1 MIIIILNFWKT
12 TLSSW
17 AVGQVALSLDM
28 VVQGREW
35 EWLERGRRGVL
46 NHSLKHLKDENS
58 ALDAQSSVCS
68 VSALSLRSRPEEKVG
83 LRSSLHGL
91 RRRPEN
97 RFFLRLC
104 STRGR
109 VRLTRPPS
117 AAGGFRPRYFL
128 SAPGTPMVCSELL
141 V

>member
-1 MIIIILNFWKT
+1 MIIILNFWKT

-17 AVGQVALSLDM
+17 AVGQAALSLDM

-46 NHSLKHLKDENS
+46 NHSLKHLKGENS

-68 VSALSLRSRPEEKVG
+68 ESALSLRSRPKKVG

-91 RRRPEN
+91 RRRLEN
-97 RFFLRLC
+97 RFLLRLY